1 MKNTISTWF
10 QGLQDRICL
19 SLEQLDTKEKFKED
33 KWERTTNSIAGN
45 VAGGGGKTRILQN
58 GALLEKGGVAF
69 SAVFGEINQNMQSK
83 LQMPQGDFFATGVSI
98 VLHPHN
104 PHVPIIH
111 MNVRYFEIYDPK
123 TQQTINQWFG
133 GGIDLTPHY
142 VNLEDAQFFHQQ
154 LKNTC
159 DSYDN
164 ESYVK
169 YKKWADDYF
178 YIKHRQETRGI
189 GGIFFDRLT
198 PSSPNS
204 LLNPKAEI
212 MQAPKSPKGTLI
224 QENLENQEKKHTF
237 EEIWAF
243 VQNLGETF
251 APTYAHIAQKNRD
264 LPFTEQEKRWQML
277 RRSRYVEYNLIYDAG
292 TKFGLESDGRVE
304 SILMSMPPQ
313 AQWAYDFKPEK
324 DSEEEKTLNLLKKD
338 IDFLVSCKVVK

>member
-1 MKNTISTWF
+1 MKNIISTWF

-33 KWERTTNSIAGN
+33 KWDRTSNGI
-45 VAGGGGKTRILQN
+45 AGGGGKTRILQN
-58 GALLEKGGVAF
+58 GQLLEKGGVAF

-83 LQMPQGDFFATGVSI
+83 LQMPNGDFFATGVSI
-98 VLHPHN
+98 VLHPN
-104 PHVPIIH
+104 SPHVPIIH

-123 TQQTINQWFG
+123 TQKTINQWFG

-142 VNLEDAQFFHQQ
+142 VNVEDAQFFHQQ

-189 GGIFFDRLT
+189 GGIFFDRLV
-198 PSSPNS
+198 PSEFLKENI
-204 LLNPKAEI
+204 AENT
-212 MQAPKSPKGTLI
+212 Q
-224 QENLENQEKKHTF
+224 NQEKKHTF
-237 EEIWAF
+237 EEIWSF

-251 APTYAHIAQKNRD
+251 APTYTHIAQKNRN
-264 LPFTEQEKRWQML
+264 LPFTEKEKRWQML
-277 RRSRYVEYNLIYDAG
+277 RRSRYVEYNLVYDAG
-292 TKFGLESDGRVE
+292 TKFGLESDGRTE

-313 AQWAYDFKPEK
+313 AQWAYDFKAEK
-324 DSEEEKTLNLLKKD
+324 DSNEEKTLNLLKKD
-338 IDFLVSCKVVK
+338 INYV

>member
-1 MKNTISTWF
+1 MWF

-19 SLEQLDTKEKFKED
+19 SLETLDTKEKFKED
-33 KWERTTNSIAGN
+33 KWERTVNGIAGS

-98 VLHPHN
+98 VLHPN
-104 PHVPIIH
+104 SPHVPIIH

-142 VNLEDAQFFHQQ
+142 INLEDAQFFHQQ

-198 PSSPNS
+198 PSP
-204 LLNPKAEI
+204 L
-212 MQAPKSPKGTLI
+212 APKGGTM
-224 QENLENQEKKHTF
+224 QNTDFSEKSVENQEKKHTF
-237 EEIWAF
+237 DEIWAF
-243 VQNLGETF
+243 VQNLGEIF
-251 APTYAHIAQKNRD
+251 APTYTHIAEKNRH

-324 DSEEEKTLNLLKKD
+324 DSNEEKTLNLLKKD
-338 IDFLVSCKVVK
+338 INYI

>member
-1 MKNTISTWF
+1 MKEHISTWF

-33 KWERTTNSIAGN
+33 KWERTVNSAAGS

-98 VLHPHN
+98 VLHPN
-104 PHVPIIH
+104 SPHVPIIH

-142 VNLEDAQFFHQQ
+142 INLEDAQFFHQQ

-159 DSYDN
+159 DSYDS

-189 GGIFFDRLT
+189 GGIFFDRL
-198 PSSPNS
+198 SP
-204 LLNPKAEI
+204 L
-212 MQAPKSPKGTLI
+212 APKGGTMQNTN
-224 QENLENQEKKHTF
+224 QENISKNQEKKHTF

-251 APTYAHIAQKNRD
+251 APTYAHIAQKNRH

-313 AQWAYDFKPEK
+313 AQWAYDFKPQK
-324 DSEEEKTLNLLKKD
+324 DSQEEKTLNLLKKD
-338 IDFLVSCKVVK
+338 VNFLVCSEIVK